1 MERVRVVR
9 IDEQDYGCEE
19 LPEGQPLLCDVSV
32 QDAAGRV
39 RVLPAADA
47 LLTRQ
52 NIREGD
58 LVFLSPSGELL
69 KSDEKELN
77 PVQ

>member
-1 MERVRVVR
+1 MEILRVLR

-19 LPEGQPLLCDVSV
+19 LPEGQPLLWDVSLS
-32 QDAAGRV
+32 DESGAV

-52 NIREGD
+52 DIREGD
-58 LVFLSPSGELL
+58 LVRLSPDGELL
-69 KSDEKELN
+69 KCDEKELN
-77 PVQ
+77 L